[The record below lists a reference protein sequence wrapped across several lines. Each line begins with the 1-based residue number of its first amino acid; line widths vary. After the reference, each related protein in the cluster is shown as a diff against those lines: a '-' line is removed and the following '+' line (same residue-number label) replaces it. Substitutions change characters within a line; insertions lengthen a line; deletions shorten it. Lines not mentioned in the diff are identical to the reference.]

1 MALFVKQFTDFKI
14 TPLTSVLLIS
24 IVIFAGVV
32 NANQG
37 KELYHEFCAT
47 CHGKK
52 LQGGSAKSI
61 ADDKWQFGSDRND
74 IIRNVKEGLIDRG
87 MPGFKEVLT
96 DEQVIEVLDYL
107 KNPGVDIAQPAK
119 EFSTAKTLDYDIKVE
134 VWADGLEVPWGICFL
149 DDETALVTERPG
161 RLRMIRDG
169 KLNPDP
175 IKGIPR
181 VLNEGQGGLLDV
193 AVDPDY
199 KKNGWV
205 YLAYSHALPS
215 KGEKKPVAMTRIVRG
230 RVRSNSWVDQ
240 QVLYQAPPESY
251 LSTRHHYGCRIVFDK
266 KGYLYFAIGERGHQD
281 HAQDLSK
288 PNGKIHRIYPDG
300 IVPKDNPFVETKE
313 ALPTL
318 YTYGNRNPQGLSIH
332 PVTDD
337 LWQVEH
343 GPMGGDELNLMI
355 KGANYGWPVITYGL
369 NYNGTIVSDL
379 TDKAGMLQPILYWTP
394 SIAVCSMDF
403 YVGDMFNKWQNRFLV
418 TALKF
423 EELRLLDI
431 KEKRV
436 LHQEIIL
443 KDFGRVRDV
452 KSGPDGAIYVLIN
465 QPGRV
470 LRLTPQR

>member
-1 MALFVKQFTDFKI
+1 MTLFVKQFVDFKI
-14 TPLTSVLLIS
+14 TLFTSVLLLLIATYAS
-24 IVIFAGVV
+24 VV

-37 KELYHEFCAT
+37 KTLYHEFCAT

-61 ADDKWQFGSDRND
+61 ADNIWQFGSDRKD

-96 DEQVIEVLDYL
+96 DEQIIDILDYL
-107 KNPGVDIAQPAK
+107 KNPGVVIAQPAK
-119 EFSTAKTLDYDIKVE
+119 EFSTVKTLDYNIKVE

-149 DDETALVTERPG
+149 DEETALVTERPG
-161 RLRMIRDG
+161 RLRMIQNG

-205 YLAYSHALPS
+205 YLAYSHALPA
-215 KGEKKPVAMTRIVRG
+215 KGNKKPVAMTRIVRG
-230 RVRSNSWVDQ
+230 RIRSSRWVDQ
-240 QVLYQAPPESY
+240 QVLYQAPHESY

-281 HAQDLSK
+281 HAQDISK

-300 IVPKDNPFVETKE
+300 TVPKDNPFVGTED
-313 ALPTL
+313 ALPTI
-318 YTYGNRNPQGLSIH
+318 YTYGNRNPQGLSMH

-369 NYNGTIVSDL
+369 NYNGTIVSEL
-379 TDKAGMLQPILYWTP
+379 TEKTSMLQPILYWTP

-403 YVGDMFNKWQNRFLV
+403 YVGDMFKKWQNRLLV

-452 KSGPDGAIYVLIN
+452 MAGPDGAIYVLIN